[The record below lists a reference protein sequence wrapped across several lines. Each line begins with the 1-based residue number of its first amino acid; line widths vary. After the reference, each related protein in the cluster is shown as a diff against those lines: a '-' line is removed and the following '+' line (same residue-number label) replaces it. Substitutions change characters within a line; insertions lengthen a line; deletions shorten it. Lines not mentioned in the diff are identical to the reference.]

1 LDACSLG
8 PRHDVCDECAVAS
21 APPRWVPVRFPAEI
35 AFVTYLSHMTEA
47 VLVFAAVFAVPAAA
61 PGADTMLLFG
71 QALAGGARS
80 AVPVAVGITAG
91 KSVLPAL

>member
-1 LDACSLG
+1 
-8 PRHDVCDECAVAS
+8 
-21 APPRWVPVRFPAEI
+21 
-35 AFVTYLSHMTEA
+35 MTEA
-47 VLVFAAVFAVPAAA
+47 VLVSAAVFAVPAAA